1 MDSAVILSA
10 RRTAIGKF
18 QGGLASL
25 PAPELGATAIRAA
38 LAESHIAPEQVD
50 GVILGTVLPAGVGQ
64 APARQ
69 AALKGGLPEST
80 DALTVNKVCGSGL
93 QAVTLAAQAIRCGEA
108 QVMVAGGMESM
119 SRAPWLI
126 ERQLTG
132 VGDHS
137 LVDSMIHDGLY
148 CAMSRQGM
156 GNIAERLAEN
166 EKISR
171 ADQDEFSLTSHL
183 RAALAQKEGLFG
195 QEIAEVE
202 VPSKGGPTKFVADEG
217 PRADTSIEKLAKLRP
232 AFSATGS
239 VTAGNS
245 SMISDGAAAV
255 VVASRE
261 IAKSRGVVPLAEI
274 VASASAAMAPEDLF
288 VAPIEAVNKLL
299 RKTGHVVSDIDLWE
313 INEAFAVQV
322 LACQRSL
329 GIDRDRLN
337 VHGGAI
343 ALGHPI
349 GASGARVLTTLV
361 HALRRR
367 NGELGVAT
375 LCLGGGGAVA
385 MLVRRNS

>member
-18 QGGLASL
+18 QGGLSSL
-25 PAPELGATAIRAA
+25 PAPELGATAIRGA
-38 LAESHIAPEQVD
+38 LAQSGVAPDEVD
-50 GVILGTVLPAGVGQ
+50 GVIFGTVLPAGVGQ

-69 AALKGGLPEST
+69 AALKAGLPEST

-93 QAVTLAAQAIRCGEA
+93 QAVMLAAQAIRCGEA
-108 QVMVAGGMESM
+108 QVIVAGGMESM

-132 VGDHS
+132 VGDHA
-137 LVDSMIHDGLY
+137 LIDSMMHDGLY
-148 CAMSRQGM
+148 CAMSQQGM
-156 GNIAERLAEN
+156 GTIAERLATK

-171 ADQDEFSLTSHL
+171 ADQDEFSLASHVK
-183 RAALAQKEGLFG
+183 AALAQKEGLFQ

-202 VPSKGGPTKFVADEG
+202 ISSKAGPIKFLADEG
-217 PRADTSIEKLAKLRP
+217 PRADSSIEKLTKLRP

-261 IAKSRGVVPLAEI
+261 AAKSRCATPIAEI
-274 VASASAAMAPEDLF
+274 VGSASAAIAPEDLF

-299 RKTGHVVSDIDLWE
+299 KKTGHVVNDIDLWE

-322 LACQRSL
+322 LACQRAL
-329 GIDRDRLN
+329 GIDLNRLN

-385 MLVRRNS
+385 MLIRRLS

>member
-18 QGGLASL
+18 QGGLSSL

-38 LAESHIAPEQVD
+38 LAQSGVVPDEVD
-50 GVILGTVLPAGVGQ
+50 GVIFGTVLPAGVGQ

-69 AALKGGLPEST
+69 AALKAGLPEAT
-80 DALTVNKVCGSGL
+80 DALTVNKVCGSGQ
-93 QAVTLAAQAIRCGEA
+93 QAVMLAAQAIRCGEA
-108 QVMVAGGMESM
+108 QVVVAGGMESM

-132 VGDHS
+132 VGDHA
-137 LVDSMIHDGLY
+137 LIDSMMHDGLY
-148 CAMSRQGM
+148 CAMTQQGM
-156 GNIAERLAEN
+156 GTIAERLAAK

-171 ADQDEFSLTSHL
+171 ADQDEFSLASHVK
-183 RAALAQKEGLFG
+183 AALAQKEGLFQ

-202 VPSKGGPTKFVADEG
+202 IPSKAGPIKFLVDEG
-217 PRADTSIEKLAKLRP
+217 PRADSSIEKLSKLRP

-261 IAKSRGVVPLAEI
+261 AAKSRGATPIAEI
-274 VASASAAMAPEDLF
+274 VGSASAAMAPEDLF

-299 RKTGHVVSDIDLWE
+299 KKTGHVVNDIDFWE

-322 LACQRSL
+322 LACQRAL
-329 GIDRDRLN
+329 GIDRNRLN

-361 HALRRR
+361 HALRHR
-367 NGELGVAT
+367 NGELGIAT

-385 MLVRRNS
+385 MLIRRLS

>member
-18 QGGLASL
+18 QGGLSSL

-38 LAESHIAPEQVD
+38 LTQSTVAPDEVD
-50 GVILGTVLPAGVGQ
+50 GVIFGTVLPAGVGQ

-69 AALKGGLPEST
+69 AALKAGLPEST

-93 QAVTLAAQAIRCGEA
+93 QAVMLAAQAIRCGEA
-108 QVMVAGGMESM
+108 QVIVAGGMESM

-132 VGDHS
+132 VGDHA
-137 LVDSMIHDGLY
+137 LIDSMMHDGLY
-148 CAMSRQGM
+148 CAMTQQGM
-156 GNIAERLAEN
+156 GTIAERLAAK

-171 ADQDEFSLTSHL
+171 ADQDEFSLASQVK
-183 RAALAQKEGLFG
+183 AALAQKEGLFQ
-195 QEIAEVE
+195 QEIVEVE
-202 VPSKGGPTKFVADEG
+202 VPSKAGPIKFLADEG
-217 PRADTSIEKLAKLRP
+217 PRADSSIEKLAKLRP
-232 AFSATGS
+232 AFSPTGS

-261 IAKSRGVVPLAEI
+261 AAKSRGATPIAEI
-274 VASASAAMAPEDLF
+274 VGSASAAMAPEDLF

-299 RKTGHVVSDIDLWE
+299 KKTGHSVGDIDLWE

-322 LACQRSL
+322 LACQRGL
-329 GIDRDRLN
+329 GIDGDRLN

-367 NGELGVAT
+367 NGELGIAT

-385 MLVRRNS
+385 MLVRCLS